1 MAIKNRRGIYSKFD
15 PSKLLPGE
23 WAVVL
28 SGDPNA
34 ADGRACYM
42 CFESGEVKRMAT
54 YDDMVDNIAASAGDA
69 VAAEIDKQC
78 KEAIADCQEATTNAK
93 SATNAASE
101 ATTQASNAASK
112 ASTAASNADTAT
124 KSANAATTAA
134 QKVIQGDLSANTV
147 TFTAAS
153 SRTAPATGESLG
165 TLFGKVAKWLSD
177 LKAAAFCAVAN
188 NLTTTASGSVLDARQ
203 GKTLSDK
210 LGTTDISAIGD
221 GTVTGAIS
229 TANADAKKY
238 YKWYKSVGDIGLDV
252 STVTWDDILN
262 ALPDLSS
269 LKFAAW
275 KETYPNLDMPS
286 SSISSKLIITV
297 DGATI
302 GYVAMSIWDIQN
314 NVYYYRTHN
323 GTNYTTW
330 KSI

>member
-78 KEAIADCQEATTNAK
+78 KEAIANCQEATTNANT
-93 SATNAASE
+93 ATNAASE
-101 ATTQASNAASK
+101 ATTQASNAAAT
-112 ASTAASNADTAT
+112 ASTAASNADTAAEN
-124 KSANAATTAA
+124 ANAATTAA

-147 TFTAAS
+147 TFTATS

-165 TLFGKVAKWLSD
+165 TLFGKIAKWLAD
-177 LKAAAFCAVAN
+177 LKAAAFCTVAN

-221 GTVTGAIS
+221 GTVTGAVSKI
-229 TANADAKKY
+229 NAA
-238 YKWYKSVGDIGLDV
+238 VV
-252 STVTWDDILN
+252 SKT
-262 ALPDLSS
+262 S
-269 LKFAAW
+269 LKEYNATSNAVEFSHINPGTGTVPRTRINSSVIIDSIPNNASVNTSNNKITDMYVDYSASPW
-275 KETYPNLDMPS
+275 KLVVKVYIDGTIYTK
-286 SSISSKLIITV
+286 KLNF
-297 DGATI
+297 DA
-302 GYVAMSIWDIQN
+302 
-314 NVYYYRTHN
+314 
-323 GTNYTTW
+323 
-330 KSI
+330 